1 VSPLPPPGTPAAPPP
16 VASPQRPAGSGLEF
30 RFALLYGALATILV
44 ASIVGVVLIARESGP
59 PTQPAWS
66 SWRPAAGSSSAMT
79 SEIATHVSNQY
90 KLNKAGAPL
99 VAIVPSAPEGTS
111 GTTVTPVST
120 IGFLTSATA
129 TSCCARVVSTTD
141 NLQVQLCGLGARCA
155 ITRGVPTADRGRL
168 VRREALE
175 LALYTFKYVGGV
187 DNVVAILPPGRTQ
200 ETSTLSKKLPT
211 SDSASSK
218 PVDIAVL
225 FVKPEL
231 QPLLSRPLSSWLPG
245 EFPPTVAQMAKAPE
259 AGLVDQLTAHGLFSE
274 QLQQAQDGSNLIVL
288 DPLPPQ

>member
-1 VSPLPPPGTPAAPPP
+1 MSPLPPPGTPAAPPP
-16 VASPQRPAGSGLEF
+16 VAPPQRPAGSGLEF

-59 PTQPAWS
+59 PKQPAWS

-175 LALYTFKYVGGV
+175 LALYTFKYVPKVNAMIAYIPPDAGTSRITLLYLERSNLQAEL
-187 DNVVAILPPGRTQ
+187 DKPISQTLPLATPP
-200 ETSTLSKKLPT
+200 LPT
-211 SDSASSK
+211 SPDSQEKQTIDRLTK
-218 PVDIAVL
+218 PV
-225 FVKPEL
+225 
-231 QPLLSRPLSSWLPG
+231 
-245 EFPPTVAQMAKAPE
+245 EFSLIQYKALGDGTQALIISPT
-259 AGLVDQLTAHGLFSE
+259 TS
-274 QLQQAQDGSNLIVL
+274 
-288 DPLPPQ
+288 